1 MTDYANIEMELRTT
15 IGLARRPVAV
25 TFSRKPPRGV
35 PKFAGNVPSGCTFFS
50 VAAGG
55 MTFYT
60 VAADHCGCAV
70 GSCAYGLS
78 TPENHGL
85 KLLETMARIKRSY
98 PIDAKDIRLLPRT
111 GNHSVVTY
119 SPLGETPT
127 DPDVV
132 VTVVRPLQ
140 GMLLQE
146 AAMRKN
152 IPVHS
157 APLGRPTCMSLHLVV
172 ADSAVTCAGC
182 MGSRVF
188 NALGDDE
195 MYMLLPRCLLKTLS
209 DEMRHIALA
218 NVKLAEQYLGER
230 KEIEILM

>member
-1 MTDYANIEMELRTT
+1 MTDYAIIEMELRKT
-15 IGLARRPVAV
+15 IGLSRRPVAV
-25 TFSRKPPRGV
+25 TFSQRPPRGV
-35 PKFAGNVPSGCTFFS
+35 PKFAGKVPSGCTFFS

-60 VAADHCGCAV
+60 VGADHCGCAV

-78 TPENHGL
+78 TPGKNDV
-85 KLLETMARIKRSY
+85 KLAERVARISCSY
-98 PIDAKDIRLLPRT
+98 PIGTEDILALPQTNSHR
-111 GNHSVVTY
+111 VVTY

-132 VTVVRPLQ
+132 VAVVRPLQ

-146 AAMRKN
+146 ASMRKN
-152 IPVHS
+152 IAIHS
-157 APLGRPTCMSLHLVV
+157 APLGRPTCMSLHLVMR
-172 ADSAVTCAGC
+172 DCAVTCAGC

-195 MYMLLPRCLLKTLS
+195 MYMLLPQSFLKTLS

-230 KEIEILM
+230 REIEILM

>member
-1 MTDYANIEMELRTT
+1 MTDYANIEMELRKT

-25 TFSRKPPRGV
+25 TFSRQPPRGV
-35 PKFAGNVPSGCTFFS
+35 PKFAGKVPSGCTFFS

-60 VAADHCGCAV
+60 VGADHCGCAL

-78 TPENHGL
+78 IPAKNDA
-85 KLLETMARIKRSY
+85 KLTERMARISCSY
-98 PIDAKDIRLLPRT
+98 PIGVEDIRGLPRSSR
-111 GNHSVVTY
+111 HQVVTY

-132 VTVVRPLQ
+132 VAVVRPLQ

-146 AAMRKN
+146 AAMRKH
-152 IPVHS
+152 IAIHS
-157 APLGRPTCMSLHLVV
+157 APLGRPTCMSLHL
-172 ADSAVTCAGC
+172 AMGDNAVTCAGC

-195 MYMLLPRCLLKTLS
+195 MYMLLPQRLLKTLS
-209 DEMRHIALA
+209 DEMRHIALV
-218 NVKLAEQYLGER
+218 NVKLAEQYLEER